1 MPIALE
7 TVYELRRPSQQVQLP
22 EFRPLARPPPGTMPL
37 HTLSGAASPAEGA
50 RLHVG
55 PVALAAAGARR
66 GLSSVVQLH
75 CIIGG
80 LDFFRGYP
88 ETRGLVITSW
98 ICADIEDL
106 CGEF

>member
-1 MPIALE
+1 MSYADPLNKCSFLSSGHLPG
-7 TVYELRRPSQQVQLP
+7 LR
-22 EFRPLARPPPGTMPL
+22 LAQCPCTR
-37 HTLSGAASPAEGA
+37 LSGAASPAEGA